1 MFLGDCARTRTRL
14 LAGAWLLGALV
25 LTGCAGL
32 PLHDGNGATPRVE
45 VQVPAEWSRSLGN
58 APAASDL
65 KVWWQGFNDPVLTGL
80 VAQALKHNPSLR
92 SAQAAL
98 RQARAQQAVVGAGGM
113 PSLRASASAQRGQT
127 GSADARNAWRAGLD
141 ASWELD
147 LFGGQ
152 RSAEAASAADA
163 ETTAAQLAQA
173 HVSLAAEVALVYL
186 DWRGVQSRLRL
197 GQASLALQ
205 EDTLQL
211 TDWRVQAGLASAID
225 LEQARVA
232 VAQSRAALPALQTA
246 EQQALNALAVLTG
259 RPPGALAANAPA
271 TLDPNASALAT
282 SIPAITEPASTGLQP
297 PLPSPPPLWALGVP
311 ADTLRQRPDIWV
323 AEQRLVAA
331 VARVG
336 QAQAARYP
344 GLNLTGTL
352 GWQSPRLTDLFDVAG
367 LTRSLVL
374 GATGALFDGGAN
386 RAQVQAQQAVVEQA
400 RLGLETA
407 LLTALKEVEDAL
419 VALQGTQQRL
429 RHLQLAAD
437 SASLAETLA
446 RHRYR
451 SGLIDFRTLLDA
463 QRTLVSAQNEW
474 ASAQVIWATD
484 HVRLYKALGGG
495 WTPAGT

>member
-1 MFLGDCARTRTRL
+1 MFFRMRPLART
-14 LAGAWLLGALV
+14 GDKAWVGLLGGLI
-25 LTGCAGL
+25 LTGCASL
-32 PLHDGNGATPRVE
+32 PLPDGQKATPQVE
-45 VQVPAEWSRSLGN
+45 VQVPAEWSRQLGN
-58 APAASDL
+58 APAEPVL
-65 KVWWQGFNDPVLTGL
+65 GVWWQGFKDPVLTDL
-80 VAQALKHNPSLR
+80 VAQALKNNPSLR

-98 RQARAQQAVVGAGGM
+98 QQARAQQAVVGSGSM
-113 PSLRASASAQRGQT
+113 PLLRASASAQRGQA
-127 GSADARNAWRAGLD
+127 GSADARNTWRAGLD

-163 ETTAAQLAQA
+163 EATAAQLAQA

-197 GQASLALQ
+197 SQASLALQ

-246 EQQALNALAVLTG
+246 AQQALNALAVLTG
-259 RPPGALAANAPA
+259 RAPGALAMTVPGSDERS
-271 TLDPNASALAT
+271 L
-282 SIPAITEPASTGLQP
+282 
-297 PLPSPPPLWALGVP
+297 PLPAPPPMWALGVP
-311 ADTLRQRPDIWV
+311 ADTLRQRPDLRV

-331 VARVG
+331 VARVD
-336 QAQAARYP
+336 QTQAARYP
-344 GLNLTGTL
+344 RLNLSGAL

-374 GATGALFDGGAN
+374 SATGALFDGGAN
-386 RAQVQAQQAVVEQA
+386 SAQVQAQQAGVEQA

-429 RHLQLAAD
+429 SHLEVAAE
-437 SASLAETLA
+437 SASQAETLA

-474 ASAQVIWATD
+474 ASAQVSWATD